1 MDARAGTHA
10 PRSGGAAR
18 YIGRIG
24 ALAVALGVGAAVAAG
39 QGAGVARA
47 DDGSDS
53 SASGASSESSSADS
67 PTAASDPDPTATATG
82 TSDSAPT
89 GGTSSAPSVPE
100 MNVSS
105 SGGAH
110 TSGSGS
116 TTAEPEPAPAPAPE
130 SQLEPEPESA
140 EPPARRNDSPP
151 TPQQTATPRPATAD
165 APVATVPDTEPAQ
178 PHSLEPVAQQ
188 IDSTTPMFAEP
199 VEAADVAA
207 PEPAPPSV
215 VATMLAAAVAPF
227 VLPGPGAPAASPL
240 LWAVLAWTRRESDQT
255 SSNTPPVA
263 DIQNVVMD
271 ENTSHSG
278 TLPPATDAD
287 GDPVT
292 YTLQSPPTNGTVV
305 VDPGGEYTY
314 TPAAGYFGRDSFVFS
329 VTDPLGGRAD
339 YTVFVTVT
347 MVNNAPVAADAS
359 VTVSEN
365 GSRTGSLPSATDADG
380 EEVTYS
386 LAAGPSRGT
395 VTVDPDGSFTY
406 TPDPGVSGADAF
418 RYDVTDGFSTST
430 YTVTVTIEPINH
442 APVAV
447 DAIVTTHHGVP
458 VSFAGAFNDPD
469 GDPLT
474 FTLDRTT
481 SSGSFSVAPDGT
493 VTFTP
498 RSGFVGEDTVGYT
511 VTDPSGLTASATIT
525 VVVTNGPIVTRDDVY
540 IGDDSVYSGNVLAND
555 VDSDR
560 DPITVVDY
568 TKPSRGTL
576 VMATDGTFSYT
587 PEPGVSGTFEFTYTV
602 SDGASTGTASVR
614 LIVAAIGKPP
624 LSAPDSAT
632 VEAGETVV
640 IDVLANDTDPND
652 EGLYIVSV
660 DVSQGVINVTESGIE
675 YTADPDFTGI
685 DTFTYTV
692 SNGWSERTETVTVTV
707 LPSTAPVTAD
717 DRVIVRAGEKVVID
731 ALGNDRIP
739 KGASVVV
746 TSQPYDGTVRFDE
759 KTGTFVYTPNE
770 ESRRDGFE
778 YTVTDTLGRTSSAWV
793 TITVDQ
799 EPYANDDYASTPR
812 GDAVDIDVLKNDYDS
827 EDGPLTVRV
836 VSQPEYGGV
845 ATAQKDGTIRFTP
858 TEGFEGYVEFSYSI
872 TDGAGNTA
880 TATVAVS
887 VYDPTPVEL
896 DKKYTVGRNKTITM
910 SAALGLLSNTQYAE
924 FGKARLYVKP
934 RNGTVTINLDGS
946 FTYTP
951 NQGFVGEDSFQFA
964 LDGGQF
970 GDSATA
976 FISVTPDGPGTDA
989 SYGIAVAA
997 SSAIG
1002 ACWDTWMPWQ
1012 RGAGSANLG
1021 CLYPEARREEL

>member
-1 MDARAGTHA
+1 MDARAGNHA

-67 PTAASDPDPTATATG
+67 PTAASDSPSTAPDSG

-110 TSGSGS
+110 TSDSGS
-116 TTAEPEPAPAPAPE
+116 TTADPEPE
-130 SQLEPEPESA
+130 SQVEPEPESA
-140 EPPARRNDSPP
+140 EPPVRRNDSPP
-151 TPQQTATPRPATAD
+151 PPQQTATPRPAAAD
-165 APVATVPDTEPAQ
+165 APVATMPDTEPAQ
-178 PHSLEPVAQQ
+178 PHALEPVAEQR
-188 IDSTTPMFAEP
+188 DSSVALQAEP
-199 VEAADVAA
+199 VEVADVAA

-215 VATMLAAAVAPF
+215 VATMLAAAVAPLI
-227 VLPGPGAPAASPL
+227 LPGPGAPAASPL

-255 SSNTPPVA
+255 FSNTPPVA

-278 TLPPATDAD
+278 TLPLATDAD

-292 YTLQSPPTNGTVV
+292 YALQSPPTNGTVV
-305 VDPGGEYTY
+305 VDPGGAYTY
-314 TPAAGYFGRDSFVFS
+314 TPAAGYFGRNSFVFS

-339 YTVFVTVT
+339 YAVFVTVT
-347 MVNNAPVAADAS
+347 MVNNAPVAADAT
-359 VTVSEN
+359 VTVTEN
-365 GSRTGSLPSATDADG
+365 ASHTWSLPTATDADG

-395 VTVDPDGSFTY
+395 VTIDPDGTFTY

-418 RYDVTDGFSTST
+418 LYDVTDGVSTTT

-458 VSFAGAFNDPD
+458 VSFAGIFNDPD

-493 VTFTP
+493 VAFTP
-498 RSGFVGEDTVGYT
+498 RSGFVGEDTLGYT

-540 IGDDSVYSGNVLAND
+540 IGDDTVYSGNVLAND
-555 VDSDR
+555 IDSDR
-560 DPITVVDY
+560 DPITVVGY

-576 VMATDGTFSYT
+576 VVATDGTFTYT

-614 LIVAAIGKPP
+614 FIVAAIGKPP

-652 EGLYIVSV
+652 VGLYIVSV
-660 DVSQGVINVTESGIE
+660 DVSQGVINVTERGIE
-675 YTADPDFTGI
+675 YTADPDFTGV

-707 LPSTAPVTAD
+707 TPSTAPVTAD
-717 DRVIVRAGEKVVID
+717 DQVTVRAGEKLVIN

-739 KGASVVV
+739 KGAGVVV

-799 EPYANDDYASTPR
+799 APYANDDYASTPI
-812 GDAVDIDVLKNDYDS
+812 GNAVDIDVLTNDYDS

-896 DKKYTVGRNKTITM
+896 DKKYTVGRDKTITM

-951 NQGFVGEDSFQFA
+951 NQGFVGEDSFQFI
-964 LDGGQF
+964 LDGGEF
-970 GDSATA
+970 GDIATA
-976 FISVTPDGPGTDA
+976 TISVTPDGPGTDA
-989 SYGIAVAA
+989 DYGIALAA

-1012 RGAGSANLG
+1012 REPGSANLG